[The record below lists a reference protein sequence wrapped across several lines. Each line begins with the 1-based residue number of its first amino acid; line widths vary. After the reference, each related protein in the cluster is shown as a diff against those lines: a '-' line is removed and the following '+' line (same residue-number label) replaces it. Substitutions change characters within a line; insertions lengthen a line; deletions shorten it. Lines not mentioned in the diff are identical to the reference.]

1 MEVSQRNIF
10 LPKFVD
16 HGVLSQ
22 QSESQLEYE
31 NSSCGCGWWWNTCLH
46 SQVLHKLRTW
56 LTITHHA
63 CGERRRLPYSKLTK
77 PNSKSGRLGHLLKHF
92 TRRLSKG
99 SVRIEFGW
107 TQNIVQSM
115 WRSKKYK
122 RDMYQ
127 FFIDD
132 TFETVTMLALW
143 PRLAWNSQQK
153 FLPQHPRW

>member
-1 MEVSQRNIF
+1 MKLVAVGVGGGGIHAYIHRSCVG
-10 LPKFVD
+10 FV
-16 HGVLSQ
+16 L
-22 QSESQLEYE
+22 
-31 NSSCGCGWWWNTCLH
+31 N
-46 SQVLHKLRTW
+46 KLRTW
-56 LTITHHA
+56 LTTIAHHA
-63 CGERRRLPYSKLTK
+63 CGEMTTGTRKGGGCPTTSKQNPIL
-77 PNSKSGRLGHLLKHF
+77 NLEDLGHLLKHF

-115 WRSKKYK
+115 WRSKKDK

-127 FFIDD
+127 FFTDD